1 MVRKGFIAGLS
12 IVLAAAAGAGLG
24 FYFNTEGAGV
34 EGAAAQN
41 PEAADEREGIVDGAG
56 RYWSEILP
64 VAYAAESLN
73 RTQNDIA
80 ASRQNAITR
89 TVERVSPAVV
99 GINVIEIRETVYRD
113 PFREFFGDDPFF
125 GPFFRDRFRDRTR
138 RQEVRGLGSGFI
150 ISPDGYILTNDHVA
164 GNAKEITVTLSDGRQ
179 FSADLVGSDL
189 VSDIALLRIESDTEL
204 PFVPLGDSD
213 DVLIGEW
220 VVTLGNPFGLFERGH
235 KPIVTVG
242 VISARNMNLSSVN
255 NRVYRGMLQTD
266 AAINSGNSGGPLVNS
281 LGEVIGVNTLIYTG
295 TGYNTGNVGVGF
307 AIPINRV
314 KSVVAELRQHGK
326 VDRSFWTG
334 MRIQAVDRN
343 FAQAMGL
350 PRAEGV
356 IVNQV
361 MHDSPADRAG
371 LEVGDVIVEV
381 NGERITAQEILV
393 DIVNS
398 SRVGDV
404 LRLKVLRDES
414 ELNINLELESRQT

>member
-1 MVRKGFIAGLS
+1 MTRKGIAIS
-12 IVLAAAAGAGLG
+12 IFLLIAACIGAGIG
-24 FYFNTEGAGV
+24 WYGN
-34 EGAAAQN
+34 QN
-41 PEAADEREGIVDGAG
+41 AVSGIAEIYQEQTQPLRAEAR
-56 RYWSEILP
+56 P
-64 VAYAAESLN
+64 VAYADGDFY
-73 RTQNDIA
+73 RTQNDIT

-99 GINVIEIRETVYRD
+99 GINVIQIRETVFRD

-138 RQEVRGLGSGFI
+138 RQEVRGLGSGFV

-164 GNAKEITVTLSDGRQ
+164 GNAEEIKVTLADGRE
-179 FSADLVGSDL
+179 FEAELIGSDL
-189 VSDIALLRIESDTEL
+189 VSDIALLKIDTDEEL
-204 PFVPLGDSD
+204 PHVPLGNSD
-213 DVLIGEW
+213 DVIIGEW

-242 VISARNMNLSSVN
+242 VISAKNMNLSSVN

-295 TGYNTGNVGVGF
+295 SGYQTGNVGVGF

-314 KSVVAELRQHGK
+314 KNIVVELREHGK
-326 VDRSFWTG
+326 IDRSFWTG
-334 MRIQAVDRN
+334 IRIQPVDQN
-343 FAQAMGL
+343 FARILGMER
-350 PRAEGV
+350 PEGV

-361 MHDSPADRAG
+361 LHDSPAERAG
-371 LEVGDVIVEV
+371 LEVGDVVVEV
-381 NGERITAQEILV
+381 NGERVTSQEILI

-404 LRLKVLRDES
+404 LQLKILRDKE
-414 ELNINLELESRQT
+414 EKIVNLKLESRQT

>member
-1 MVRKGFIAGLS
+1 MVRKGVVVS
-12 IVLAAAAGAGLG
+12 IFVLLAALIGAGIGWYSHKNDLP
-24 FYFNTEGAGV
+24 EISEKEKVQSEPLWV
-34 EGAAAQN
+34 EAT
-41 PEAADEREGIVDGAG
+41 
-56 RYWSEILP
+56 P
-64 VAYAAESLN
+64 VAYSDNN
-73 RTQNDIA
+73 RSINNQNDIT

-125 GPFFRDRFRDRTR
+125 GPFFRDRLRDRTR

-164 GNAKEITVTLSDGRQ
+164 GNAEEIKVTLSDGRQ
-179 FSADLVGSDL
+179 FEAQLIGSDL
-189 VSDIALLRIESDTEL
+189 VSDIALVKIETEEDL
-204 PFVPLGDSD
+204 PYVPLGDSD
-213 DVLIGEW
+213 DLIIGEW

-242 VISARNMNLSSVN
+242 VISAKNMNLSSVN
-255 NRVYRGMLQTD
+255 NRVYRGMIQTD

-295 TGYNTGNVGVGF
+295 SGYQTGNIGVGF

-314 KSVVAELRQHGK
+314 KNVVAELREYGK
-326 VDRSFWTG
+326 IDRSFWTG
-334 MRIQAVDRN
+334 MRIQPVDQN
-343 FAQAMGL
+343 FARVLGL
-350 PRAEGV
+350 DRPEGV
-356 IVNQV
+356 IINQV
-361 MHDSPADRAG
+361 LHDSPAERAG
-371 LEVGDVIVEV
+371 LEVGDVIIEV
-381 NGERITAQEILV
+381 NGERVTRQEVLV

-404 LRLKVLRDES
+404 LNFKVLRDQE
-414 ELNINLELESRQT
+414 ELTINLKLESRQT

>member
-1 MVRKGFIAGLS
+1 MVRKGVVIGGFVL
-12 IVLAAAAGAGLG
+12 LAAFVGVGLG
-24 FYFNTEGAGV
+24 WYFNGKE
-34 EGAAAQN
+34 
-41 PEAADEREGIVDGAG
+41 
-56 RYWSEILP
+56 LP
-64 VAYAAESLN
+64 VADDSNIHRSDRIWAEAQPASYVDESFT
-73 RTQNDIA
+73 RTQDEITV
-80 ASRQNAITR
+80 SRHNAITR

-125 GPFFRDRFRDRTR
+125 GPFFRDRMRDRTR

-164 GNAKEITVTLSDGRQ
+164 GNAEEITVTLSDGRQ
-179 FSADLVGSDL
+179 FKAELIGSDL
-189 VSDIALLRIESDTEL
+189 VSDIALLKIENNGKL
-204 PFVPLGDSD
+204 PYVPLGDSE
-213 DVLIGEW
+213 DVIIGEW

-242 VISARNMNLSSVN
+242 VISAKNMNLSSVN

-295 TGYNTGNVGVGF
+295 SGYNTGNIGLGF

-314 KSVVAELRQHGK
+314 KNIVVELREYGQI
-326 VDRSFWTG
+326 DRSFWTG
-334 MRIQAVDRN
+334 MRIQPVDQN
-343 FAQAMGL
+343 FARILGMTR
-350 PRAEGV
+350 PEGV
-356 IVNQV
+356 IINQV
-361 MHDSPADRAG
+361 LHDSPAEKAG
-371 LEVGDVIVEV
+371 LEVGDVLLEV
-381 NGERITAQEILV
+381 NGERIRSQEVLV

-404 LRLKVLRDES
+404 LRLKVLREKDEKNV
-414 ELNINLELESRQT
+414 ELRLESR